1 MGNEDLPN
9 IYYMTAQI
17 AYKKGKLIHHRSAW
31 VVSRYTSP
39 ADIMSKD
46 KKTMDR
52 LDRTMY
58 GKNYKGDR
66 HILIR
71 SVSNMKPVGKV
82 NRIAV

>member
-17 AYKKGKLIHHRSAW
+17 AYKKGKSIHKRQAW
-31 VVSRYTSP
+31 VVSRYTNP

-46 KKTMDR
+46 VKTMDR

-66 HILIR
+66 HLIIR
-71 SVSNMKPVGKV
+71 SVSNLKPVGKV